1 MALKRFPNEDVRN
14 SKFIVR
20 ILLVHFVFYEKI
32 VIVAAL
38 IEDSL
43 ALKNKERERNPFVFI
58 HRLFDIYLLKLL
70 LNRILLFVK

>member
-1 MALKRFPNEDVRN
+1 MKRFPNEDVRN
-14 SKFIVR
+14 SMFIDR
-20 ILLVHFVFYEKI
+20 ILLVHFVFYEKMG
-32 VIVAAL
+32 IVAAL

-43 ALKNKERERNPFVFI
+43 ALKNKERERNSFVFI

>member
-1 MALKRFPNEDVRN
+1 M
-14 SKFIVR
+14 FIVQ

-43 ALKNKERERNPFVFI
+43 GIEE
-58 HRLFDIYLLKLL
+58 
-70 LNRILLFVK
+70 

>member
-43 ALKNKERERNPFVFI
+43 GIDE
-58 HRLFDIYLLKLL
+58 
-70 LNRILLFVK
+70 

>member
-1 MALKRFPNEDVRN
+1 MITRILSAVTSQRKTALKRFPNEYVRN

-20 ILLVHFVFYEKI
+20 ILLDHFVFYEKI

-43 ALKNKERERNPFVFI
+43 GIEE
-58 HRLFDIYLLKLL
+58 
-70 LNRILLFVK
+70 